1 MISLQILAIILVTH
15 FLADFAL
22 QTPEQAIQKS
32 TSDKQLLWHVST
44 YTAVWLFVSFGI
56 LGGLIK
62 PILFIFFTFVTH
74 YNTDYVTSRIVKT
87 YREKED
93 YHNMFVV
100 IGADQV
106 LHYTQ
111 LFLTYWILK

>member
-1 MISLQILAIILVTH
+1 MITLQIIAIILVTH

-32 TSDKQLLWHVST
+32 SSNTQLLWHVST
-44 YTAVWLFVSFGI
+44 YTAVWLFISFGI
-56 LGGLIK
+56 LGTFWKPLIFV
-62 PILFIFFTFVTH
+62 IITFLAH
-74 YNTDYVTSRIVKT
+74 FGTDYYTSRIVKS
-87 YREKED
+87 YKEKED

-106 LHYTQ
+106 LHYAQ
-111 LFLTYWILK
+111 LFLTYLILK

>member
-56 LGGLIK
+56 LGTIWKPLIFV
-62 PILFIFFTFVTH
+62 IITFLAH
-74 YNTDYVTSRIVKT
+74 FGTDYVTSRLVKN
-87 YREKED
+87 YSEKKD
-93 YHNMFVV
+93 WHNMFVV

-111 LFLTYWILK
+111 LFITYWILK